1 MKFSSTEEYGL
12 RCMLQMVK
20 KGPQGTMTILELSQK
35 EDMTPAYVA
44 KIMSALRRGELVKSI
59 RGQSGGYKLARPANE
74 INVNDVL
81 LALGGKF
88 FSKEEYCTTTGSHAA
103 CVHSMDC
110 SIRSVWTGLEIAMTT
125 YLKKCRLSDLV
136 QTEPAMEAWLTKS
149 MNPSPVTV
157 MAEKTLKEKV

>member
-20 KGPQGTMTILELSQK
+20 KGPQGTMTIVEISQK
-35 EDMTPAYVA
+35 ESMTPAYVA
-44 KIMSALRRGELVKSI
+44 KIMGGLRRGGLVQSI
-59 RGQSGGYKLARPANE
+59 RGQSGGYKLGRPAQE

-88 FSKEEYCTTTGSHAA
+88 FSKEEYCSTTGSHAA
-103 CVHSMDC
+103 CVHTMDC
-110 SIRSVWTGLEIAMTT
+110 SIRSLWTGLEMAMTS

-136 QTEPAMEAWLTKS
+136 QTEPQMEAWLKPM
-149 MNPSPVTV
+149 MNPAPLTAVG
-157 MAEKTLKEKV
+157 EKEKR